1 MSNKRKRIAAQ
12 RRKEALKSTTPTP
25 KAEAKP
31 AKEPTCEKKKI
42 KPQSVA
48 AGLLCAAMIYG
59 TGMEIFWAKQP
70 TEVRVTNGFHEVQGN
85 LVKLNR
91 LAMDILTTASS
102 NAVSDVQ
109 ASVYAGTRTAATRF
123 GKPLLVVLT
132 LGDAAKDVCE
142 ADVEET
148 AFDERTETFVTL
160 TKKIETTNQSKL
172 RDAISRLLD
181 RELEEKK
188 NLTYQ
193 ITETS
198 DGLIVLVSSTTDEIM
213 STFSYIIS
221 ENPDK
226 STAEQF
232 ELLQD
237 TLSLEKFDTTE
248 GGE

>member
-12 RRKEALKSTTPTP
+12 RRKEALKNPTPTP
-25 KAEAKP
+25 KVETKP
-31 AKEPTCEKKKI
+31 AKKPTHEKKKI

-70 TEVRVTNGFHEVQGN
+70 TEVRVTNGFREVQGN

-91 LAMDILTTASS
+91 IAMDILTTASS

-109 ASVYAGTRTAATRF
+109 ASVYTGTRTAATGF
-123 GKPLLVVLT
+123 GKPIMVVLT

-148 AFDERTETFVTL
+148 VFDERTETFVTR
-160 TKKIETTNQSKL
+160 TKRIETTNQSKL

-181 RELEEKK
+181 NELEGKK

-221 ENPDK
+221 ENQDK

-232 ELLQD
+232 EMLQD
-237 TLSLEKFDTTE
+237 TLSLEKFGTTE

>member
-12 RRKEALKSTTPTP
+12 RRKEALKNPTPTP
-25 KAEAKP
+25 KVETKP
-31 AKEPTCEKKKI
+31 AKKPTREKI

-70 TEVRVTNGFHEVQGN
+70 SEVRVTNSLHEVQGDR
-85 LVKLNR
+85 VKLNR

-102 NAVSDVQ
+102 NAVSDVR
-109 ASVYAGTRTAATRF
+109 ASVYTGTRSAATGF
-123 GKPLLVVLT
+123 VKPIMVVLT

-142 ADVEET
+142 ADVEE
-148 AFDERTETFVTL
+148 AVFDERTVTFVTK
-160 TKKIETTNQSKL
+160 TKRIEATNQSKL

-181 RELEEKK
+181 NELEGKK

-221 ENPDK
+221 ENQDK

-232 ELLQD
+232 EMLQD